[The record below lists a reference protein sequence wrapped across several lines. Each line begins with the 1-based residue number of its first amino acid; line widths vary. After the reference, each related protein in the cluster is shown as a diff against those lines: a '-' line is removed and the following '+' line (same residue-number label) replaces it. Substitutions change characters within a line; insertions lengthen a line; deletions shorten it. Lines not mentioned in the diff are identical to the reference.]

1 MNTFNTHPTII
12 EQLRTLDHKDRLQD
26 AEHHRMI
33 SGLPLK
39 ASKPNLLVTNMG
51 RLLVSVG
58 TYLSEAHDDAEVT
71 TAPVTLKGRRV

>member
-12 EQLRTLDHKDRLQD
+12 EQLHTLDHKHRLQD

-33 SGLPLK
+33 SGLHMK
-39 ASKPNLLVTNMG
+39 RSKPNRLAASVG
-51 RLLVSVG
+51 QLLVSVG

-71 TAPVTLKGRRV
+71 TTPLMLKGRRV